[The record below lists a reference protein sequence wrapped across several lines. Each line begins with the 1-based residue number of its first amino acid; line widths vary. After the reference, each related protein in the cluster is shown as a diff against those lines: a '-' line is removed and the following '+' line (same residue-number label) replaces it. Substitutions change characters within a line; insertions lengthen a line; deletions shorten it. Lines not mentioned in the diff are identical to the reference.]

1 MWKQI
6 GYAGIILP
14 VLGATYGGLQ
24 IASNLENQLD
34 MNTQMAEDAHGR
46 IGAIEES
53 IKFKEEKN
61 KMDLENELEKLG
73 FKIDNNKST
82 VGYQIEDFQRELLQV
97 QKQLT
102 MLEGI
107 TQSLEKKQ
115 YEYAS
120 TTQVDGLRELIYQQ
134 KDKIMLLENP
144 TDSGI
149 NYQQIIF
156 DMQNQIQDINR
167 RIDEHHNGNWN

>member
-1 MWKQI
+1 MWKYI

-34 MNTQMAEDAHGR
+34 MNTQMAEDAHER
-46 IGAIEES
+46 ISAIEGS
-53 IKFKEEKN
+53 IKFKEEKME
-61 KMDLENELEKLG
+61 MDLENEIEKLG

-115 YEYAS
+115 YETAS
-120 TTQVDGLRELIYQQ
+120 MIQLEGLRDLVYQQ
-134 KDKIMLLENP
+134 KEKIMLLENP
-144 TDSGI
+144 IDGGM
-149 NYQQIIF
+149 NYQGMIF
-156 DMQNQIQDINR
+156 DVQNQIQELER
-167 RIDEHHNGNWN
+167 RVNEERKGNWN

>member
-1 MWKQI
+1 MWKYI

-34 MNTQMAEDAHGR
+34 MNTQMAEHAHDR

-53 IKFKEEKN
+53 IKFKEEKS
-61 KMDLENELEKLG
+61 KMDLENSLEKLG

-97 QKQLT
+97 QKSLT
-102 MLEGI
+102 LLEGI

-115 YEYAS
+115 YETAS
-120 TTQVDGLRELIYQQ
+120 MIQLEGLRDLVYQQ
-134 KDKIMLLENP
+134 KEKIMLLENP
-144 TDSGI
+144 IESGM
-149 NYQQIIF
+149 NYQQVIF
-156 DMQNQIQDINR
+156 DLQIQIQDINR
-167 RIDEHHNGNWN
+167 RIDEHHSGNWN

>member
-1 MWKQI
+1 MWKYI

-34 MNTQMAEDAHGR
+34 MNTQMAEDALGR

-73 FKIDNNKST
+73 FKIENNKST

-120 TTQVDGLRELIYQQ
+120 TTQLEGLRELIYQQ

>member
-1 MWKQI
+1 MWKYI

-53 IKFKEEKN
+53 IKFKEEKME
-61 KMDLENELEKLG
+61 MDLENEIEKLG

-115 YEYAS
+115 YETAS
-120 TTQVDGLRELIYQQ
+120 MIQLEGLRDLVYQQ
-134 KDKIMLLENP
+134 KEKIMLLENP
-144 TDSGI
+144 IDGGM
-149 NYQQIIF
+149 NYQGMIF
-156 DMQNQIQDINR
+156 DVQNQIQDLER
-167 RIDEHHNGNWN
+167 RVNEEHKGNWN

>member
-1 MWKQI
+1 MWKYI

-34 MNTQMAEDAHGR
+34 MNTQMAEDAHER
-46 IGAIEES
+46 IGAVEGS
-53 IKFKEEKN
+53 IKFKEEKME
-61 KMDLENELEKLG
+61 MDLENEIEKLG

-115 YEYAS
+115 YETAS
-120 TTQVDGLRELIYQQ
+120 LIQLEGLRDLVYQQ
-134 KDKIMLLENP
+134 KEKIMLLENP
-144 TDSGI
+144 IDGGM
-149 NYQQIIF
+149 NYQGMIF
-156 DMQNQIQDINR
+156 DVQNQIQELER
-167 RIDEHHNGNWN
+167 RINEEHKGNWN

>member
-1 MWKQI
+1 MWKYI

-34 MNTQMAEDAHGR
+34 MNTQMAEDAHKR
-46 IGAIEES
+46 IGSIEDS

-61 KMDLENELEKLG
+61 KMDLENSLEKLG

-120 TTQVDGLRELIYQQ
+120 TTQLEGLRELIYQQ

-144 TDSGI
+144 IDGGM
-149 NYQQIIF
+149 NYQGMIF
-156 DMQNQIQDINR
+156 DVQNQIQDINH
-167 RIDEHHNGNWN
+167 RIDEYHKGNWN

>member
-1 MWKQI
+1 MWKYLGYIPLVLALI
-6 GYAGIILP
+6 GSI
-14 VLGATYGGLQ
+14 YGGLR
-24 IASNLENQLD
+24 IASGLQTTLEV
-34 MNTQMAEDAHGR
+34 NTQMAEDAHER
-46 IGAIEES
+46 IGAIEGS
-53 IKFKEEKN
+53 IKFKEEKME
-61 KMDLENELEKLG
+61 MDLENELEKLG

-120 TTQVDGLRELIYQQ
+120 TTQLEGLRELIYQQ

-144 TDSGI
+144 IDSGM
-149 NYQQIIF
+149 NYQQVIF
-156 DMQNQIQDINR
+156 DLQIQIQDINR

>member
-1 MWKQI
+1 MKFT
-6 GYAGIILP
+6 ILKLKELVKSP
-14 VLGATYGGLQ
+14 K
-24 IASNLENQLD
+24 ILD
-34 MNTQMAEDAHGR
+34 CRNILKISD
-46 IGAIEES
+46 
-53 IKFKEEKN
+53 
-61 KMDLENELEKLG
+61 LEKLG

-120 TTQVDGLRELIYQQ
+120 TTQLEGLRELIYQQ

-144 TDSGI
+144 IDSGI
-149 NYQQIIF
+149 NYQQMIF
-156 DMQNQIQDINR
+156 DLQTQIQEINR

>member
-1 MWKQI
+1 MWKYL
-6 GYAGIILP
+6 GYIPLVIAL
-14 VLGATYGGLQ
+14 LGSIYGGLR
-24 IASNLENQLD
+24 IASELQTTLEI
-34 MNTQMAEDAHGR
+34 NTKMAEHAHDR
-46 IGAIEES
+46 IGSIEES

-97 QKQLT
+97 QKLLT

-120 TTQVDGLRELIYQQ
+120 TTQLEGLRELIYQQ

-144 TDSGI
+144 IDSGM
-149 NYQQIIF
+149 NYQQMIF
-156 DMQNQIQDINR
+156 DLQIQIQDINR
-167 RIDEHHNGNWN
+167 RIDEHHSGNWN

>member
-1 MWKQI
+1 MWKYI

-53 IKFKEEKN
+53 IKFKEEKME
-61 KMDLENELEKLG
+61 MDLENEIEKLG

-115 YEYAS
+115 YETAS
-120 TTQVDGLRELIYQQ
+120 MIQLEGLRDLVYQQ
-134 KDKIMLLENP
+134 KEKIMLLENP
-144 TDSGI
+144 IDGGM
-149 NYQQIIF
+149 NYQGMIF
-156 DMQNQIQDINR
+156 DVQNQIQELER
-167 RIDEHHNGNWN
+167 RINEEHKGNWN